1 MEHFSQQITQW
12 EASWKQPELSL
23 TSQPLTD
30 FPWLFCYTK
39 VCFFYTNQHQFWITV
54 NTIAPEH
61 RSQKTINKELIE
73 IYSILHLQLTLRG
86 YQFISIKSL
95 LLTKMLKEIL
105 TPIFVTAL
113 FFFLISTTTTNS
125 IKRCNDAV
133 QLHGNSF
140 TLLFTVKNSSIIQPQ
155 TTSFKIWLWLT

>member
-1 MEHFSQQITQW
+1 MGQLFPIFFLSVFSTYTWKDLCLLCIKSSILSQTSSSLEHFSQQITQW

-86 YQFISIKSL
+86 YQLISIKSL
-95 LLTKMLKEIL
+95 LPTKTLKEIL
-105 TPIFVTAL
+105 IPTFVTAL
-113 FFFLISTTTTNS
+113 
-125 IKRCNDAV
+125 
-133 QLHGNSF
+133 
-140 TLLFTVKNSSIIQPQ
+140 VK
-155 TTSFKIWLWLT
+155 